1 MTDPT
6 ESELAMTIL
15 DASLGVPERLAAMA
29 SLRALN
35 PGRAADALLP
45 VASRETESD
54 EILRGAGTELARAT
68 EAGASVTE
76 FDMRNMAGVAYEAFC
91 DWQP

>member
-29 SLRALN
+29 SLRALILAVLQMPCCRSRRARPSQMRSCEE
-35 PGRAADALLP
+35 PGPSSLER
-45 VASRETESD
+45 
-54 EILRGAGTELARAT
+54 LRLAPR
-68 EAGASVTE
+68 
-76 FDMRNMAGVAYEAFC
+76 
-91 DWQP
+91 